1 LQENKKVRRATMGEA
16 RKKIKVKE
24 TREKL
29 LEEIKVRDYIDIA
42 KELTGLVK
50 ENYFVGF
57 QLGLSLRGANSKTIN
72 NQIEQWISAQESYAT
87 LMRELL
93 ERFPTE
99 AVNFWGNPKFVT
111 NHGEKIIALQK
122 DYASVVM
129 NTSDRFMKEALT
141 LMRSGINRVFSSF
154 NDYMNLIRGQ

>member
-1 LQENKKVRRATMGEA
+1 MGEA
-16 RKKIKVKE
+16 RKKIKVEE

-29 LEEIKVRDYIDIA
+29 LEEIKVRDYIDMA

-57 QLGLSLRGANSKTIN
+57 QLGLSLWEANSKIIN

-99 AVNFWGNPKFVT
+99 SVNFWGTPKLVT
-111 NHGEKIIALQK
+111 KHGEKIIALQK
-122 DYASVVM
+122 DYSSVVM

-154 NDYMNLIRGQ
+154 NNYMNLIRGQ